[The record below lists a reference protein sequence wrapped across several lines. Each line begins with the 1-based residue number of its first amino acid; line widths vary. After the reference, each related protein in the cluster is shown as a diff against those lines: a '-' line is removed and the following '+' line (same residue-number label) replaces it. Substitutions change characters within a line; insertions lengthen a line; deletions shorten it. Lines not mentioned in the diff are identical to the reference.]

1 MKPKF
6 SINFILQYMTTAF
19 MWLLIVVT
27 LNMLNQ
33 KPDNALSYG
42 IIILLMLVAYYFF
55 FRDKG
60 RRLIYVMFPIAAI
73 AMWLLDFHWTAV
85 LFGAFLPIIKL
96 EYLHHDEQTS
106 RPEVS
111 LMISFLFVMTLNF
124 ISFSV
129 IEDYMMWLYATVI
142 AQVIFYFVGRF
153 IVLMYKNGRETRDN
167 LKIFIVGILSF
178 VSLGLLL
185 GFSFRYV
192 IQYSTY
198 VILFLLNGFIVL
210 LRPIFAGLENVEL
223 EYPESEDS
231 PEELG
236 ENQQEEDL
244 TQETGELPIDLPMEL
259 ITVVALI
266 VIVIITLVI
275 YFKRRGDLSKKDSGE
290 KDTRN
295 MVQHVEPRETK
306 YRFKAYETPDDKVR
320 KVYFEF
326 EKWLAKNDIG
336 RYHNE
341 TISDW
346 LKRYDFLSIIQSED
360 FDTYRKVRYYG
371 ERVDEAEFKQ
381 FVKCIDE
388 IKTAITETH
397 LKSTD

>member
-6 SINFILQYMTTAF
+6 SLNFILQYMTTAF

-42 IIILLMLVAYYFF
+42 IIVLLMLAAYYFF
-55 FRDKG
+55 FRNKG
-60 RRLIYVMFPIAAI
+60 RRLIYIMFPIAAI
-73 AMWLLDFHWTAV
+73 AMWLLDYHWTAV
-85 LFGAFLPIIKL
+85 LIGAFLPIVKL

-106 RPEVS
+106 RLEIS
-111 LMISFLFVMTLNF
+111 MMISFIIVMTLNF

-129 IEDYMMWLYATVI
+129 IEDYMMWLYLIVI
-142 AQVIFYFVGRF
+142 AQIIFYFIGRF
-153 IVLMYKNGRETRDN
+153 LVLMYKNGREFSDN

-192 IQYSTY
+192 IQYGTY

-223 EYPESEDS
+223 DYPQSEEE

-236 ENQQEEDL
+236 EDQQEEEV
-244 TQETGELPIDLPMEL
+244 TQATGELPIDLPIEL

-306 YRFKAYETPDDKVR
+306 YRFKDYETPDDKVR

-346 LKRYDFLSIIQSED
+346 LKRHDFVSIIQSED